1 MGSSRVCE
9 LDENFVAK
17 LIDVGTELRLPAA
30 TLVSSPDSPRAG
42 VLLVLQ
48 GIVEVDG
55 DERGPGHTVGNWE
68 RLDEVHV
75 VAQTDV
81 RLVAVDRADWEA
93 AETG

>member
-1 MGSSRVCE
+1 M
-9 LDENFVAK
+9 
-17 LIDVGTELRLPAA
+17 
-30 TLVSSPDSPRAG
+30 SSPEDPLGG

-48 GIVEVDG
+48 GVLDVNG
-55 DERGPGHTVGNWE
+55 DERGPGHVVGRWE

-81 RLVAVDRADWEA
+81 RLVAVDHADWEA